1 VTLTFWTWSDVIHGE
16 SCVQLFHHAW
26 RPTWPVSRGS
36 DIITYL
42 ESPTPICLC
51 NFYGAPTT
59 IKGLLLWSRLMLKPL
74 IAKISCGDLVT
85 FTFDLLTFNSWR
97 TWRVTWP
104 TVPPSLKTR
113 RLFVHELR
121 VIKVPIGYHWK
132 CLRGHWACAES
143 RDPCVPRRT
152 ANTMT
157 YCPTWHAGII
167 INKSGKFEDIVL
179 MIAKRQ
185 AYRHR
190 DGDII
195 QACNRIVFCQR
206 RC

>member
-1 VTLTFWTWSDVIHGE
+1 MSAIFLLPGRLTTDLESIPHASTPTSIIPARFEVDMTIYCRVKAFLSADTSRELVTL
-16 SCVQLFHHAW
+16 
-26 RPTWPVSRGS
+26 
-36 DIITYL
+36 
-42 ESPTPICLC
+42 
-51 NFYGAPTT
+51 
-59 IKGLLLWSRLMLKPL
+59 
-74 IAKISCGDLVT
+74 
-85 FTFDLLTFNSWR
+85 TFDLLTLNICHAC
-97 TWRVTWP
+97 RVTWP
-104 TVPPSLKTR
+104 TLPPSTKT
-113 RLFVHELR
+113 LSLSVLELL
-121 VIKVPIGYHWK
+121 VITFTIGYHWK